1 MVDNYWL
8 MGIFGLCGLLLE
20 IYYDCG
26 FEFGFV
32 GGFIVSEDCYFEVWN
47 LVFMQNECG
56 EGIIKE
62 DYQIFGLLFCKNID
76 IGMGVEWIVL
86 VL

>member
-47 LVFMQNECG
+47 LVFM
-56 EGIIKE
+56 
-62 DYQIFGLLFCKNID
+62 
-76 IGMGVEWIVL
+76 
-86 VL
+86 